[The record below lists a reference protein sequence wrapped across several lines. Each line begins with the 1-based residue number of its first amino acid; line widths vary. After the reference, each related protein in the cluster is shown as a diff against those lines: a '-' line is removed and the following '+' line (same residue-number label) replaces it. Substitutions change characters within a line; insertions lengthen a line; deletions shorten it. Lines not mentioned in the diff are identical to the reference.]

1 MLLRALAVWLLLL
14 VIAVGAGALR
24 EGLLVPRIGDAA
36 AHVVGTVLVVALF
49 VVAIGLSVE
58 WIVPS
63 LATGSLVRVG
73 VGWTVLTVA
82 FELALGRLV
91 MGLPWNELLREYD
104 VLAGRVW
111 ILVPL
116 TTLLVPWILG
126 RLRAGG

>member
-14 VIAVGAGALR
+14 VVAVGAGALR

-36 AHVVGTVLVVALF
+36 AHVVGTVIVVALF
-49 VVAIGLSVE
+49 LVAVGLSVE

-63 LATGSLVRVG
+63 LGTRALLGLG
-73 VGWTVLTVA
+73 VGWTVLTITFEFA
-82 FELALGRLV
+82 FGRLV
-91 MGLPWNELLREYD
+91 MGHPWSALLRDYD

-116 TTLLVPWILG
+116 TTLLAPWVLG